1 MLLRDK
7 IAGSLKVAM
16 KERDTTRLCT
26 LRLITA
32 AINDLE
38 IAKRGCEEGT
48 QTPVSDAEVRTILA
62 KMIRQRAD
70 STRAYEEAGR
80 LELAEQE
87 QAEVEIIEGFMPR
100 QLSDDEKAQA
110 IQTAISDS
118 GAESLRDL
126 GKVMGLL
133 KQRHA
138 GRMDFSTVSPAV
150 RDRLVS

>member
-7 IAGSLKVAM
+7 IASSLKVAM
-16 KERDTTRLCT
+16 KERDATRLCT

-38 IAKRGCEEGT
+38 IAKRGCEEGA
-48 QTPVSDAEVRTILA
+48 QTPVSDEEVRTILA

-110 IQTAISDS
+110 IQTAITDS
-118 GAESLRDL
+118 GAESIRDM